1 MSRGKKRDQ
10 KPVVPDSKYGS
21 ELISRFINIVMLDGK
36 KSVAEAGVYNALGQV
51 EKKLI
56 EKYGNVVDGFKEV
69 ILLLGPTVQ
78 TKARRIGGATFQV
91 PVEVPDYKR
100 LFMGMTILRK
110 AVRKKSGMSFAK
122 ALAIEIADAMEEKG
136 EAFKEKITIQKM
148 AMANKAY
155 AHLA

>member
-51 EKKLI
+51 EKKLV

-78 TKARRIGGATFQV
+78 TKAKRIGGATFQV

-122 ALAIEIADAMEEKG
+122 ALAIEITDAMEEKG
-136 EAFKEKITIQKM
+136 EAFKEKTTIQKM